1 MPREPMT
8 INDPAV
14 VAELRELYAKYEAAL
29 MANDAET
36 LTQMFWASPHA
47 MRFGIGENLYG
58 IDEIEAF
65 RKARSP
71 VNLARTLK
79 RLDIVSFGHDFASV
93 TLEFERVANGKKTS
107 GRQSQAW
114 VRLPEGWRIVS
125 AHVSVLP

>member
-1 MPREPMT
+1 ME
-8 INDPAV
+8 INDPEI
-14 VAELRELYAKYEAAL
+14 VAELEALYPKYETAL

-36 LTQMFWASPHA
+36 LTRMFWASPHA
-47 MRFGIGENLYG
+47 MRFGVGENLYG
-58 IDEIEAF
+58 IEEIEAF

-71 VNLARTLK
+71 ANLARTVR
-79 RLDIVSFGHDFASV
+79 RLDIVTFGRDFASV
-93 TLEFERVANGKKTS
+93 TLEFERVASGKTVS